1 MFNKRYSVYDRMVEI
16 IDTIFYVH
24 CPEYWVF
31 VTGFKED
38 KMFDKKDAFL
48 IFFVTVLIGNIFA
61 NTTIRFTLEIT
72 GINVNKGQ
80 IYVKIYSNDRDYRN
94 DNPYVVCILESTR
107 QSIVYS
113 FDIPEGEYLIALF
126 QDTNNN
132 GQLDTNF
139 LGFPRE
145 PVGLS
150 NYSGGIPGGFNRQK
164 IPINSN
170 SNRITINIGKV

>member
-1 MFNKRYSVYDRMVEI
+1 MKRYILLFLLACALAIS
-16 IDTIFYVH
+16 
-24 CPEYWVF
+24 
-31 VTGFKED
+31 GFAHD
-38 KMFDKKDAFL
+38 
-48 IFFVTVLIGNIFA
+48 
-61 NTTIRFTLEIT
+61 TIRFALEIT
-72 GINVNKGQ
+72 GINVNQGQ

-94 DNPYVVCILESTR
+94 DIPYAVYVLESTN

-113 FDIPEGEYLIALF
+113 FDILEGEYLIALF

-164 IPINSN
+164 ISINNN
-170 SNRITINIGKV
+170 SNRVTINMGRV

>member
-1 MFNKRYSVYDRMVEI
+1 MLNKKI
-16 IDTIFYVH
+16 
-24 CPEYWVF
+24 VF
-31 VTGFKED
+31 F
-38 KMFDKKDAFL
+38 
-48 IFFVTVLIGNIFA
+48 IFFAVVFIGSIFA
-61 NTTIRFTLEIT
+61 DDRIRFALEIT
-72 GINVNKGQ
+72 GINVNQGR

-94 DNPYVVCILESTR
+94 DIPYAAYVLESTS

-113 FDIPEGEYLIALF
+113 FDILEGEYLIALF

-132 GQLDTNF
+132 GILDTNF

-164 IPINSN
+164 IPINSS
-170 SNRITINIGKV
+170 SNRVTINLGRV

>member
-1 MFNKRYSVYDRMVEI
+1 MKRYILFFILACVLA
-16 IDTIFYVH
+16 
-24 CPEYWVF
+24 
-31 VTGFKED
+31 TG
-38 KMFDKKDAFL
+38 
-48 IFFVTVLIGNIFA
+48 GFA
-61 NTTIRFTLEIT
+61 NDTIRFALEIT
-72 GINVNKGQ
+72 GINVNQGQ

-94 DNPYVVCILESTR
+94 DIPCAVYVLESAS
-107 QSIVYS
+107 QIIVYS

-164 IPINSN
+164 IPINPN
-170 SNRITINIGKV
+170 K

>member
-1 MFNKRYSVYDRMVEI
+1 MFNKKI
-16 IDTIFYVH
+16 
-24 CPEYWVF
+24 VF
-31 VTGFKED
+31 F
-38 KMFDKKDAFL
+38 
-48 IFFVTVLIGNIFA
+48 IFFAVVFIGNIFA
-61 NTTIRFTLEIT
+61 GDTIRFALEIT
-72 GINVNKGQ
+72 GINVNQGR

-94 DNPYVVCILESTR
+94 DIPCATFILESTSR
-107 QSIVYS
+107 SIVYS
-113 FDIPEGEYLIALF
+113 FDILEGEYLIALF

-164 IPINSN
+164 IPINNS
-170 SNRITINIGKV
+170 SNRVTINMGRV